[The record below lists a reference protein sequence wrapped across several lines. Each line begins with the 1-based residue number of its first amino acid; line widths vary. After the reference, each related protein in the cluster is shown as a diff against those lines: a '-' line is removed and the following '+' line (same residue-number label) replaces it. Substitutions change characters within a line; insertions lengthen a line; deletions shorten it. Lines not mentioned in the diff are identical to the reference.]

1 MKRFQRSRVISAL
14 LALTL
19 IGSMGTVTAVATGGA
34 TASAATTTFGTLAS
48 PCGLGKA
55 TGATDQ
61 GVTNTSIKMAYG
73 DDRGYSGV
81 PGLDQ
86 EMGNA
91 VKAFISWCNNQ
102 GGINGRKIIG
112 DYYDAA
118 VLNVNTV
125 MTQACKTDFMLV
137 GEGFA
142 LDQSA
147 EQTRLGCNLVQVPG
161 FAVGSDVANAYESY
175 QPTPNPVNLSPV
187 SSAYQIKALFP
198 SKVLKTGEYSENL
211 SPVEVSMAKAKQA
224 FKQTGWKYVN
234 CPFEI
239 NYTGEPDYTPFA
251 QKLQSCGAQVVY
263 TDVSPSPELY
273 GVLQADNQ
281 LGYNPIWVGDTN
293 LYSPQFAK
301 WNTSGLANNFYV
313 RSAYAPLNASNQV
326 PAIKQYLNIVKST
339 GPTNQLGEQ
348 AASAFLLWATEA
360 KACGSTLTRQCMV
373 NNLAKVTAW
382 TGGGLS
388 APGDVGKNTPPQC
401 GVLLRLQNTKYVQV
415 TPKKLGTYQCSSKFV
430 VPNTGAAILGTTL
443 NADNKSTK
451 YVTPSTIKP
460 QS

>member
-1 MKRFQRSRVISAL
+1 
-14 LALTL
+14 
-19 IGSMGTVTAVATGGA
+19 
-34 TASAATTTFGTLAS
+34 
-48 PCGLGKA
+48 
-55 TGATDQ
+55 
-61 GVTNTSIKMAYG
+61 
-73 DDRGYSGV
+73 
-81 PGLDQ
+81 
-86 EMGNA
+86 
-91 VKAFISWCNNQ
+91 
-102 GGINGRKIIG
+102 
-112 DYYDAA
+112 
-118 VLNVNTV
+118 

-175 QPTPNPVNLSPV
+175 QPTPNPVNMSPV
-187 SSAYQIKALFP
+187 SSAYQVKGLFP
-198 SKVLKTGEYSENL
+198 SKVQKVGEYIENL

-224 FKQTGWKYVN
+224 FEQTGWKYLN
-234 CPFEI
+234 CPFQI
-239 NYTGEPDYTPFA
+239 QYTGEPDYTPFA

-273 GVLQADNQ
+273 GILQADNQ

-293 LYSPQFAK
+293 LYSPQFAA

-313 RSAYAPLNASNQV
+313 RSAYAPLNAANVV
-326 PAIKQYLNIVKST
+326 PAIKQYLSIVKAS

-373 NNLAKVTAW
+373 NKLATVTAW

-388 APGDVGKNTPPQC
+388 APGNVAKNTPPQC

-415 TPKKLGTYQCSSKFV
+415 VPKKLGTYQCSSKFV
-430 VPNTGAAILGTTL
+430 VPNTRGGPR
-443 NADNKSTK
+443 DR
-451 YVTPSTIKP
+451 P
-460 QS
+460 

>member
-1 MKRFQRSRVISAL
+1 MGWLRRSPALSVL

-19 IGSMGTVTAVATGGA
+19 VGSTAMVTALSSGSAAAATVT
-34 TASAATTTFGTLAS
+34 SFGNLPT
-48 PCGLGKA
+48 PCGPGNA
-55 TGATDQ
+55 TGATEQ
-61 GVTNTSIKMAYG
+61 GVTNTSIHIAYG
-73 DDRGYSGV
+73 DDRGYAGS

-91 VKAFISWCNNQ
+91 VKSFINWCNSQ
-102 GGINGRKIIG
+102 GGINGRKVVG

-118 VLNVNTV
+118 VLNANTV

-175 QPTPNPVNLSPV
+175 QPTPNPVNMSPV
-187 SSAYQIKALFP
+187 SSAYQVKGLFP
-198 SKVLKTGEYSENL
+198 SKVQKVGQYIENL
-211 SPVEVSMAKAKQA
+211 SPVEVSMAKAQQA
-224 FKQTGWKYVN
+224 FEQTGWKYLN
-234 CPFEI
+234 CPFQI
-239 NYTGEPDYTPFA
+239 QYTGEPDYTPFA

-273 GVLQADNQ
+273 GMLQADNQ
-281 LGYNPIWVGDTN
+281 LGYNPVWVGDTN
-293 LYSPQFAK
+293 LYSPQFAA

-313 RSAYAPLNASNQV
+313 RSAYAPLSAANVV
-326 PAIKQYLNIVKST
+326 PAIKQYLSIVSPS
-339 GPTNQLGEQ
+339 GATNQLGEQ

-373 NNLAKVTAW
+373 NKLATVTAW

-388 APGDVGKNTPPQC
+388 APGNVAKNTPPQC
-401 GVLLRLQNTKYVQV
+401 GVLLRLQGTKYVQV
-415 TPKKLGTYQCSSKFV
+415 VPKKLGTYQCSSKFV
-430 VPNTGAAILGTTL
+430 VPNTGVVLGTTL
-443 NADNKSTK
+443 NAEGYSTK
-451 YVTPSTIKP
+451 YVTPSVIKP

>member
-1 MKRFQRSRVISAL
+1 MMGWLKRSPAISVL
-14 LALTL
+14 LALSL
-19 IGSMGTVTAVATGGA
+19 VGSMAMVTAVSSG
-34 TASAATTTFGTLAS
+34 SAAAATVTKFGDLPT
-48 PCGLGKA
+48 PCGPGSAK
-55 TGATDQ
+55 GATDQ
-61 GVTNTSIKMAYG
+61 GVTDTSIHIAYG
-73 DDRGYSGV
+73 DDRGYSGS

-91 VKAFISWCNNQ
+91 VKSFINWCNSQ
-102 GGINGRKIIG
+102 GGINGRKVVG

-118 VLNVNTV
+118 VLQANTV

-142 LDQSA
+142 LDQAA

-175 QPTPNPVNLSPV
+175 QPTPNPVNFSPV
-187 SSAYQIKALFP
+187 SDAYQVKGLFP
-198 SKVLKTGEYSENL
+198 SKVLKTGEYIENL
-211 SPVEVSMAKAKQA
+211 SPVQVSMAKAKQA
-224 FKQTGWKYVN
+224 FQQTGWKYLN
-234 CPFEI
+234 CPFQI
-239 NYTGEPDYTPFA
+239 QYTGEPDYTPFA

-273 GVLQADNQ
+273 GMLQADNQ

-301 WNTSGLANNFYV
+301 WNTSGLGNNFYV
-313 RSAYAPLNASNQV
+313 RSAYAPLNAANVV
-326 PAIKQYLNIVKST
+326 PAVKQFLSIVKPT
-339 GPTNQLGEQ
+339 GATNQLGEQ
-348 AASAFLLWATEA
+348 SASAFLLWATEA

-373 NNLAKVTAW
+373 NKLATVTAW
-382 TGGGLS
+382 TGGGMS
-388 APGDVGKNTPPQC
+388 APGNVAKNTPPQC

-415 TPKKLGTYQCSSKFV
+415 VPKKLGTYQCSSKFV
-430 VPNTGAAILGTTL
+430 VPNTGVVLNTTL
-443 NADNKSTK
+443 NAQGYSTK
-451 YVTPSTIKP
+451 FATSSVIKP